1 MLFACC
7 LMTGSAT
14 YNCYYVHAV
23 WCIISAWAWAHVFSI
38 IAAGAVKSHS
48 HFELQVLTLTIVSSA
63 SPASFHAPLFL
74 LMFLRCVGTL
84 NFNGLLMFGCKLQ
97 SAEAWSG
104 LVFMVLHLL
113 FPSHLLE
120 RLDKAPL
127 SRVLCFSFLAPTATW
142 WWDSQHDWV
151 NIIKKRLSLEIAA
164 ARFKQAGTTA
174 PEDSRAV
181 KFGQTFV
188 WIKE

>member
-1 MLFACC
+1 M
-7 LMTGSAT
+7 
-14 YNCYYVHAV
+14 
-23 WCIISAWAWAHVFSI
+23 HVFSV
-38 IAAGAVKSHS
+38 IAAGTVKSHS
-48 HFELQVLTLTIVSSA
+48 QFQLQVLTLTIVSSA

-104 LVFMVLHLL
+104 LVFMVLRLL
-113 FPSHLLE
+113 FFPSHLLE

-142 WWDSQHDWV
+142 WRDSQHDRV
-151 NIIKKRLSLEIAA
+151 NIIKERLSLEIAA

-174 PEDSRAV
+174 SEDSRAV

>member
-1 MLFACC
+1 
-7 LMTGSAT
+7 MTGSAT

-23 WCIISAWAWAHVFSI
+23 WCIEITYFMCPCSAWAWAHVFSI
-38 IAAGAVKSHS
+38 IAAGTVKSHS
-48 HFELQVLTLTIVSSA
+48 RFELQVLTLTTVSSA

-74 LMFLRCVGTL
+74 LMFLRRVGTL

-151 NIIKKRLSLEIAA
+151 NIIKKKAFFRNCSSQI
-164 ARFKQAGTTA
+164 
-174 PEDSRAV
+174 
-181 KFGQTFV
+181 
-188 WIKE
+188 